1 MVGMDYSKAEEWKI
15 TEASFDPEYLG
26 KCESIMCQ
34 GNGYLGLRN
43 ATDEFNAGEQRNLF
57 VAGTFNK
64 FDQEEVTELP
74 NAADVTRL
82 DLQLDGE
89 RFNLQ
94 CGEILAYS
102 RDLCLKNG
110 EVLRN
115 VLWKSRSG
123 RVYRLEFRRIV
134 SLERRHVIAQQL
146 RVTPQSREAKLLL
159 CGGIDGRMNNSGS
172 QHFSEGEKRL

>member
-102 RDLCLKNG
+102 RDL
-110 EVLRN
+110 
-115 VLWKSRSG
+115 
-123 RVYRLEFRRIV
+123 
-134 SLERRHVIAQQL
+134 
-146 RVTPQSREAKLLL
+146 
-159 CGGIDGRMNNSGS
+159 
-172 QHFSEGEKRL
+172 